1 MSPGLW
7 LEAARPKTLPAAA
20 APVLVG
26 MAVAVHDGVFHVAA
40 ALLAL
45 LSALCIQIATNFHN
59 DVADFEKGAD
69 REDRLGPRRL
79 VAAGLIT
86 PAAMHRATYLTFGA
100 AVVAGTWLM
109 IRGGWPIVMIGAAS
123 IACGLAY
130 TGGKRSLAYLGIA
143 DLFVFVFFGPI
154 AVAGTYFVQALS
166 WSTAAWI
173 AGLGPG
179 ALSVAILLVN
189 NIRDVDQ
196 DVASGKRTL
205 VVRIGRAGAMR
216 LYAACCALALTI
228 PVVLLAFDMA
238 PWTILLALAAA
249 PAMVFTL
256 RDLALVPPAEAVR
269 FNPLL
274 GRTARNLL
282 VYCALLGIGW
292 ML

>member
-26 MAVAVHDGVFHVAA
+26 MAVAVHDDVFHVAA

-45 LSALCIQIATNFHN
+45 VSALCIQIATNFHN

-69 REDRLGPRRL
+69 RADRLGPRRL
-79 VAAGLIT
+79 VSAGLIP
-86 PAAMHRATYLTFGA
+86 PAAMHRATYITFGA

-109 IRGGWPIVMIGAAS
+109 IRGGWPIILIGVTS

-143 DLFVFVFFGPI
+143 DVFVFVFFGPV

-166 WSTAAWI
+166 WSPAAWI
-173 AGLGPG
+173 AGMGPG

-205 VVRIGRAGAMR
+205 VVRIGRAGGMR

-228 PVVLLAFDMA
+228 PVVLFVFDMA
-238 PWTILLALAAA
+238 SWGILAALAVA
-249 PAMVFTL
+249 PAMLLTL
-256 RDLALVPPAEAVR
+256 RDLAVVPPADAAR
-269 FNPLL
+269 LNPLL

-282 VYCALLGIGW
+282 VYCALLSIGW